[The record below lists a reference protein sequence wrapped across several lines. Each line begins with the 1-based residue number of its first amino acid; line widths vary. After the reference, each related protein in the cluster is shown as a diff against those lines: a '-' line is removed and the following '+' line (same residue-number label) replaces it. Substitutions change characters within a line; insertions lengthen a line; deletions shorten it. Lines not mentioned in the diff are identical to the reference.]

1 MPAELVALVAEARA
15 GDPDERVREHA
26 AQVLAGEPIAGP

>member
-1 MPAELVALVAEARA
+1 VPSELVELVADARG

-26 AQVLAGEPIAGP
+26 AQVLAGEPITGP